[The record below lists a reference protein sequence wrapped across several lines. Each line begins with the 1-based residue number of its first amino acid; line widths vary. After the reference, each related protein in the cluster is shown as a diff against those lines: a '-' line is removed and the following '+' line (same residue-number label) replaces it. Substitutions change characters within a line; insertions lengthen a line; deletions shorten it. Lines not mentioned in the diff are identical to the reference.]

1 MTARSS
7 SPGRAAVLAV
17 DGGNSKTDVV
27 LLDRRGRVVGAARGP
42 GSNHSHSDHQVAMGV
57 IDSLVAEAVGGAT
70 ESVAEIAMLCLAG
83 ADYPSDARR
92 LAAGAARFRWAN
104 RVVIHNDAIAMLRAG
119 TDSDA
124 AIALVCG
131 AGVNC
136 AGVAPGGRRAGFP
149 ALGEVSGDWGGGY
162 DIGMAA
168 LVAAIRAQDGR
179 GPRTSL
185 ARSVPAYFG
194 LARPSNVVFAMH
206 SGGIDQERVTELPPL
221 VFAAADAGDQ
231 VALRIIDRLAAE
243 LVTMVGAIA
252 RRLRLTRLSLDVV
265 LGGGVLAAGHPLLYE
280 PLTDGILRVA
290 PEARLI
296 TLTAAPV
303 AGAALL
309 ALDELGISAG
319 AGVRPAIEAALA
331 TKGRP

>member
-1 MTARSS
+1 MTPRSS
-7 SPGRAAVLAV
+7 RSGRAAVLAV

-27 LLDRRGRVVGAARGP
+27 LLDRKGNVVGAARGA
-42 GSNHSHSDHQVAMGV
+42 GSNHSHSDHHSAMSV
-57 IDSLVAEAVGGAT
+57 IDSLVAEAAGGPT
-70 ESVAEIAMLCLAG
+70 ESVADLAMLCLAG
-83 ADYPSDARR
+83 ADYPSDSRR
-92 LAAGAARFRWAN
+92 LAAGAARFRWAD

-119 TDSDA
+119 TDSEA

-136 AGVAPGGRRAGFP
+136 VGVAPGGRRAGFP

-179 GPRTSL
+179 GPRTCL
-185 ARSVPAYFG
+185 AKAVPAYFD
-194 LARPSNVVFAMH
+194 LARPSNVVYAMH
-206 SGGIDQERVTELPPL
+206 CGRIDQERLTELPPL
-221 VFAAADAGDQ
+221 VFAAGDGGDP
-231 VALRIIDRLAAE
+231 VALAIIDRLAAE

-252 RRLRLTRLSLDVV
+252 RRLRLTRSSFDVV

-280 PLTDGILRVA
+280 PLTAGILRVA
-290 PEARLI
+290 PEARLVM
-296 TLTAAPV
+296 LAAAPV

-309 ALDELGISAG
+309 ALDELGIAARS
-319 AGVRPAIEAALA
+319 GVRPAIEAALA